1 MKNVD
6 YNNIIEQITKRNRI
20 SRLIVL
26 IVGAFLVALIYNAF
40 IVPNNIVYGG
50 LGGVAIIVTNLTG
63 IDTILF
69 INVVTGLLIF
79 LSIFIIGVKKT
90 SYTIIGFLAYT
101 IMINLTLPI
110 AHYFEFHFDSFLLTI
125 ILYSFFTGLGSG
137 LIYKCGFNTGGMDSV
152 VVILQKYFP
161 FQSTYLSNILNGIII
176 VIGAMNFGIVKS
188 IYAIIYLKFLNFI
201 CEKVI
206 VGVSTSKLCFIKSY
220 NLREVEMYLANDLDI
235 GYTLIESTNG
245 IGLLKK
251 NIIMCVVPSDR
262 YHDLKHELIRIDKK
276 SQLLSHDCFTVVGG
290 RRNLLINVNN

>member
-26 IVGAFLVALIYNAF
+26 IIGAFLVALIYNAF
-40 IVPNNIVYGG
+40 IVANNIVYGG
-50 LGGVAIIVTNLTG
+50 LGGVAIIATNLTG
-63 IDTILF
+63 VDTILF
-69 INVVTGLLIF
+69 INVVTALLIL

-101 IMINLTLPI
+101 IMINLTSPI
-110 AHYFEFHFDSFLLTI
+110 AHYFELHFDSFLLTI
-125 ILYSFFTGLGSG
+125 LFYSFFTGLGCG

-152 VVILQKYFP
+152 VVMLQKYIP
-161 FQSTYLSNILNGIII
+161 FQSTYLSNIINGMIIL
-176 VIGAMNFGIVKS
+176 VGALNFGIVKS
-188 IYAIIYLKFLNFI
+188 IYAVVYLKFSNFI

-206 VGVSTSKLCFIKSY
+206 VGASTSKLCFIKSH
-220 NLREVEMYLANDLDI
+220 NLKEVKKYLENELEV

-245 IGLLKK
+245 IGILKK

-276 SQLLSHDCFTVVGG
+276 SELLSHDCFTVVGG